1 MTAYAPVPGPCIL
14 WKHSSTW
21 KASLWAPN
29 TRPREE
35 QGLPAGQTPLLCL
48 GLAEVL
54 PISRVPYS

>member
-14 WKHSSTW
+14 WKHSSTR
-21 KASLWAPN
+21 KASLRAPN
-29 TRPREE
+29 TRPVEE

-54 PISRVPYS
+54 PISMVPYS